1 MARGNRAPQLG
12 AIRPLLADV
21 DALLLDFNGTLS
33 DDEDLL
39 YELTAAV
46 AEEQLGVTVSREQY
60 FTEFVGYSDE
70 RVFRELVGDDELAL
84 AQVLVGTMNEKY
96 LTSIRRHPRI
106 SEDAAEFVRSARAL
120 GKRIAVVTSASRSV
134 VVPALDNSGLLDHVD
149 VVVALEDVVE
159 TKPAPEGYLRAL
171 DLLGMDP
178 DRSVAF
184 EDTRTGLQA
193 ARAAGVRVVAV
204 GDNAAAGDFAALT
217 PFATTALHPDLC

>member
-1 MARGNRAPQLG
+1 VPDVARTG

-21 DALLLDFNGTLS
+21 DALLIDFNGTLS

-39 YELTAAV
+39 YELTATV
-46 AEEQLGVTVSREQY
+46 AEEELGITVSREQY

-70 RVFRELVGDDELAL
+70 RIFRELVGSDDVTLPQAL
-84 AQVLVGTMNEKY
+84 VATMNEKY
-96 LTSIRRHPRI
+96 LASIRRRPRI
-106 SEDAAEFVRSARAL
+106 TDDAAKFVGRAREL
-120 GKRIAVVTSASRSV
+120 GKQIAVVTSASRSV
-134 VVPALDNSGLLDHVD
+134 VVPALGGSGLLDHVD
-149 VVVALEDVVE
+149 VVVALEDVVK

-178 DRSVAF
+178 DRAVAF

-204 GDNAAAGDFAALT
+204 GDGAAAGDFAALT
-217 PFATTALHPDLC
+217 PFATRALHPDLC